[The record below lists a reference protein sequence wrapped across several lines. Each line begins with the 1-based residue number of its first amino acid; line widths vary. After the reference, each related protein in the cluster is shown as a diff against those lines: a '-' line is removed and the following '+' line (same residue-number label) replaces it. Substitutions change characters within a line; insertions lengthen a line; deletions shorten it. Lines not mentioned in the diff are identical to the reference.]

1 MKVIFENTHTKNTKE
16 FIFTV
21 LQKLDGTYVI
31 AHVSYRIMPDA
42 SRRVVTQREWT
53 ANDLQ
58 ELKEGEFMNTRQGK
72 LFANSLT

>member
-1 MKVIFENTHTKNTKE
+1 MKVIFENIHTKNTKE

-21 LQKLDGTYVI
+21 HQKNDGSYLI

-42 SRRVVTQREWT
+42 SRRVVAQKEWT

-72 LFANSLT
+72 LFASSLT

>member
-1 MKVIFENTHTKNTKE
+1 MKVLFENTHTKNTKE

-21 LQKLDGTYVI
+21 HQKSDGSYVI

-42 SRRVVTQREWT
+42 SRRVVAQREWT
-53 ANDLQ
+53 AKDLL

-72 LFANSLT
+72 LFASSLT